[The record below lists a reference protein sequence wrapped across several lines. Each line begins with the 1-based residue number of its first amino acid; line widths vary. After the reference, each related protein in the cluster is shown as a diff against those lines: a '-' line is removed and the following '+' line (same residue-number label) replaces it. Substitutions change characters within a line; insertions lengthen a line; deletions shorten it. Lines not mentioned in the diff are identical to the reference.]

1 MEKTGSGQELSSVS
15 GLFISSQ
22 EEKKTPLS
30 KVSQLAGTARGHSKD
45 DFEIEEFVTVRKR
58 IAYPGT
64 QNGQETMKKNLFGF
78 LQDGYSISR
87 IELKKTSET
96 LRPGNR
102 TITNEE
108 IALYLKLASLTDRGE
123 P

>member
-1 MEKTGSGQELSSVS
+1 MERTGPAQELSSIS

-22 EEKKTPLS
+22 EEKKAPLS
-30 KVSQLAGTARGHSKD
+30 HVSELKGMAWGHPKED
-45 DFEIEEFVTVRKR
+45 CEVEEIVTVRKR

-64 QNGQETMKKNLFGF
+64 RNGQENIKKSLFGF

-102 TITNEE
+102 TITQEE
-108 IALYLKLASLTDRGE
+108 IALHLK
-123 P
+123 